1 MFKDLKKINYTPY
14 LLVAGG
20 FVTILLFM
28 NSLRVVSDLSSTDK
42 TSETLIEMPNI
53 PSVSTSQPSATTTE
67 EVAELDQNTKV
78 LNARSEI
85 LAKAD
90 GVYSQIL
97 GTTKSI
103 DEQRALSW
111 LLFAKTEAHK
121 TQQTSREFLTSKF
134 LGQIEQLRAL
144 TNNQWLTT
152 TSDKAKDFYWIT
164 GEARA
169 ILIALTQ
176 TPTGSGADEKIFA
189 GELFDSL
196 NQSYS
201 ALINENNLVRFESQ
215 QVLKRNLVGPAKTS
229 KTSDKTKTSL
239 ENPDQ
244 GNAKAIEEGSDID
257 FHEDSFKDESETKEE
272 VKPNN

>member
-53 PSVSTSQPSATTTE
+53 PNASTSQSPATTTE
-67 EVAELDQNTKV
+67 EVTELDQNTKA

-97 GTTKSI
+97 GTTKTI

-111 LLFAKTEAHK
+111 LLFAKKEAHK

-134 LGQIEQLRAL
+134 LGQIEQLRDL

-229 KTSDKTKTSL
+229 KTSDKTNL
-239 ENPDQ
+239 EHPDQ

>member
-1 MFKDLKKINYTPY
+1 MLKELKKINYTPY

-20 FVTILLFM
+20 FTAILLFM
-28 NSLRVVSDLSSTDK
+28 NSLKVVSDLSNTDK
-42 TSETLIEMPNI
+42 VSETLIEMPSI
-53 PSVSTSQPSATTTE
+53 PSPSPATSNTE
-67 EVAELDQNTKV
+67 ETPVELDQNTKA

-97 GTTKSI
+97 DTTRSI

-111 LLFAKTEAHK
+111 LLFAKQNAHK

-152 TSDKAKDFYWIT
+152 TVDKAKDFYWIA

-176 TPTGSGADEKIFA
+176 TPAGSGADEKIFT
-189 GELFDSL
+189 GELFDAL

-215 QVLKRNLVGPAKTS
+215 KVLKRNLVGPAKTS
-229 KTSDKTKTSL
+229 NKSSGKAKATLD
-239 ENPDQ
+239 NPDQ
-244 GNAKAIEEGSDID
+244 GNAKAVEEEHDTGFEEDDLDGSNIEETPS
-257 FHEDSFKDESETKEE
+257 
-272 VKPNN
+272 N